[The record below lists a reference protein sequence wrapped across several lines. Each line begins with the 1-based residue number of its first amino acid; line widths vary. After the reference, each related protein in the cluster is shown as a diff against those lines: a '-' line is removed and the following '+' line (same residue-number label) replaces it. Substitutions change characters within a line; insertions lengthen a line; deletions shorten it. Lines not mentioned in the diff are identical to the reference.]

1 MKLNQFLGLLAI
13 LFFLQ
18 YAIYSY
24 SKGILSNALWVC
36 HIGCLLVGLG
46 LLSGISKINAVGF
59 FLLVVGNVGWAL
71 YLLAGG
77 ELILPSILT
86 HIGGIL
92 IGVYAVYKL
101 GIPKYTFLYASLAF
115 AFLQILAHLT
125 TGISENVNL
134 AFRIQE
140 GWERYFPSHLA
151 YLVFLYVLLT
161 VSFYGLEFT
170 MRKILHRLDSKII
183 QETK

>member
-59 FLLVVGNVGWAL
+59 FLLVVGNVGQSRE
-71 YLLAGG
+71 YIGDGRGG
-77 ELILPSILT
+77 
-86 HIGGIL
+86 
-92 IGVYAVYKL
+92 K
-101 GIPKYTFLYASLAF
+101 
-115 AFLQILAHLT
+115 
-125 TGISENVNL
+125 
-134 AFRIQE
+134 
-140 GWERYFPSHLA
+140 
-151 YLVFLYVLLT
+151 
-161 VSFYGLEFT
+161 
-170 MRKILHRLDSKII
+170 
-183 QETK
+183 